1 MSVAIRGSLL
11 LYLFPVGVFFFFFF
25 LIISLVVYCQEM
37 QVRKKGEL
45 ANLIDSKL

>member
-11 LYLFPVGVFFFFFF
+11 LYLFPVGFFFFF